1 MTKVYQATALLITGF
16 LGGDTYGKQFGLL
29 KASTF

>member
-1 MTKVYQATALLITGF
+1 MTKVYQAIAFLITEF
-16 LGGDTYGKQFGLL
+16 LVGDTYGKQVGSL